1 MIPNINVNYL
11 LQWLKQESLDAHN
24 AETFSRNGES
34 IDFDSG
40 IFKGREEMAD
50 ELIKII
56 NMGCNFEE
64 VNGRLEPVVDCGR
77 KKRND

>member
-1 MIPNINVNYL
+1 MNLSRL
-11 LQWLKQESLDAHN
+11 LRWLNQEKEDAHN

-34 IDFDSG
+34 TIFDSG

-56 NMGCNFEE
+56 NSGCKFEE
-64 VNGRLEPVVDCGR
+64 KDGKLEPVIE
-77 KKRND
+77 